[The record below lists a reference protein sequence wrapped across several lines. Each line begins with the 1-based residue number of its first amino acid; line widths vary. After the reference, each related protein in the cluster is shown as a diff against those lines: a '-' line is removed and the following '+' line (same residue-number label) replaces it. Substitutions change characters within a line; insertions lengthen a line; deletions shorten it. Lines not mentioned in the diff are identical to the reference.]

1 MNSDATRPSSEPW
14 PTLEH
19 EILGEYSIFSLTR
32 SLRTSPA
39 SGRRHELLRIEAPD
53 WVNIIAVT
61 SDGDMALV
69 RQFRHGTD
77 VVTLEIPGG
86 AVDSGETAL
95 QAVLRELEE
104 ETGLTP
110 RTTLE
115 IGVVA
120 PNPAFLSNRCTT
132 FLALD
137 CEYCGPPRP
146 DPGEELEVV
155 MVPLPRFTTLIDDGS
170 IDHALVIAAHDHLQR
185 ALARDPNLAGGA
197 GRALRE
203 GASGSH

>member
-1 MNSDATRPSSEPW
+1 METDTTRPPDEPW

-32 SLRTSPA
+32 SLRASPS

-53 WVNIIAVT
+53 WVNIIALT
-61 SDGDMALV
+61 PGGDMALV

-77 VVTLEIPGG
+77 SVTLEIPGG
-86 AVDSGETAL
+86 AVDPEESAL
-95 QAVLRELEE
+95 EAANRELEE
-104 ETGLTP
+104 ETGLVP
-110 RTTLE
+110 RTTVE

-137 CEYCGPPRP
+137 CERSGPPRP
-146 DPGEELEVV
+146 DAGEELEVL
-155 MVPLPRFTTLIDDGS
+155 MVPLARFTGLVDDGS
-170 IDHALVIAAHDHLQR
+170 IDHALVIAAHDHLRR
-185 ALARDPNLAGGA
+185 ALARDPDLAGAA
-197 GRALRE
+197 GRASFESPR
-203 GASGSH
+203 